1 MSDQKATLA
10 LVGSVVLILVAALGF
25 GFAQDGENP
34 VLGAALGAVA
44 AAALCAVALLR
55 PRRPNALVAPP
66 EEEVA
71 TPREE
76 LRQRRNAAAWRF
88 AAALGAI
95 VALWLLVF
103 FVL

>member
-1 MSDQKATLA
+1 MSEQKATLVLA
-10 LVGSVVLILVAALGF
+10 GSVVLILVAALGF
-25 GFAQDGENP
+25 GFAQDGGNP
-34 VLGAALGAVA
+34 LLGAALGAVV

-55 PRRPNALVAPP
+55 PRKPNALVAPP
-66 EEEVA
+66 GEGVA
-71 TPREE
+71 TATEV
-76 LRQRRNAAAWRF
+76 LRRRRNAAARRF